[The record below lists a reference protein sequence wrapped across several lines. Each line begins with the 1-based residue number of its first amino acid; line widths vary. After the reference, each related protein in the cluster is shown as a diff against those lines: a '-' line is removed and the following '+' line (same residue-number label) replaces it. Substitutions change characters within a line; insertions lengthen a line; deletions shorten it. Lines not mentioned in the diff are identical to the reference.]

1 MSPISFRVGALLL
14 ISALAACDN
23 YDDDSYTGTPVEPVP
38 AAPVP
43 QLILGT
49 DDIAPAVAQFRT
61 ALGEPRN
68 GGTIG
73 PATSGRREI
82 NWDGVPAEF
91 NNADNRFPAAF
102 FNTTVR
108 LGAIMSTP
116 GTGFRNDSSLFG
128 DLDSGFRSQFS
139 VFSPNK
145 LFTVVGSNIVD
156 VEFQLA
162 GQPTPANVAGF
173 GAVFVDVDLPGRTTL
188 EYFDRTG
195 RRLATVA
202 VPPRSGT
209 TSLSFAGARFADA
222 VIARVRIT
230 LGNGTIGAGRLDIS
244 MGGSSDIVVL
254 DDFFYTEPQP
264 VR

>member
-1 MSPISFRVGALLL
+1 MSRTTLRVGALLL

-23 YDDDSYTGTPVEPVP
+23 YDDDSYTDSPVEPVP

-49 DDIAPAVAQFRT
+49 DDILPAVAQFRT

-68 GGTIG
+68 GGTVG
-73 PATSGRREI
+73 PAAAGRREI

-108 LGAIMSTP
+108 LGAVMSTP
-116 GTGFRNDSSLFG
+116 GTGFRNDSTLFS
-128 DLDSGFRSQFS
+128 DLDNGFRTQFG

-173 GAVFVDVDLPGRTTL
+173 GAVFVDVDQPGPTTL

-195 RRLATVA
+195 RRLATVR
-202 VPPRSGT
+202 VPARSGAT
-209 TSLSFAGARFADA
+209 PLSFAGARFADA

-230 LGNGTIGAGRLDIS
+230 LGTGAIGAGRRDVS
-244 MGGSSDIVVL
+244 AGGNADIVVL